1 MRELTWNRGFVVR
14 FVVRFAVR
22 LAVSWLLA
30 FDVLSAQPVAPP
42 AARSTARS
50 AAVGRLGLHHPRR
63 SVVPAAGTGST
74 RQTPAIPAGSTDASD
89 RLVKSPR
96 HHEYVKIATGSGSV
110 DSVAAWVVY
119 PQVRGNA
126 PVVIVV
132 HEIYGLTSWI
142 RAVADQLAADGF
154 IAIAPDLMTGKIS
167 PATPDSAPQLAT
179 QVIRTLS
186 PATVHAQ
193 LRAVGAYGLSLPAS
207 KRGRYAVVGFCW
219 GGSTAFAHAVAN
231 PELGAAVV
239 FYGASPATA
248 DLARIKAPV
257 LGLYGELDAR
267 VNVSIAPADSALR
280 ASGAKFDW
288 QMYAGA
294 GHGFLRNQDG
304 MAGANLAAS
313 KLAWPRTVTFLRS
326 TVGR

>member
-1 MRELTWNRGFVVR
+1 L
-14 FVVRFAVR
+14 
-22 LAVSWLLA
+22 
-30 FDVLSAQPVAPP
+30 
-42 AARSTARS
+42 
-50 AAVGRLGLHHPRR
+50 
-63 SVVPAAGTGST
+63 
-74 RQTPAIPAGSTDASD
+74 
-89 RLVKSPR
+89 KSSR
-96 HHEYVKIATGSGSV
+96 HHEYVKIATGETPG

-119 PQVRGNA
+119 PQVRGKA
-126 PVVIVV
+126 PVVLVV
-132 HEIYGLTSWI
+132 HEIYGLTTWI

-179 QVIRTLS
+179 QIIRTLS

-193 LRAVGAYGLSLPAS
+193 LKAVGNYGLSLPAA
-207 KRGRYAVVGFCW
+207 KQGTYAVVGFCW

-239 FYGASPATA
+239 FYGSSPASA
-248 DLARIKAPV
+248 DLSRVKAPV

-267 VNVSIAPADSALR
+267 VNVSIASADSALQ
-280 ASGAKFDW
+280 ASGRKFDW

-304 MAGANLAAS
+304 MSGANLAAA
-313 KLAWPRTVTFLRS
+313 KLAWPRTVVFLRN